1 MVSLS
6 KAELLRQ
13 LEELEEEEADVDAS
27 QGIEKKKA
35 SAKGRVIRVVQETKR
50 RKNPTQQVRSPA
62 QIAATERMRA
72 ARAAKLEEKRKELE
86 PADGEILLKIEPPKP
101 PRKPRKK
108 KVVEPPPEVGHGRAR
123 GSLQQEIVEEELTEL
138 APPPPAKR
146 SVNAPPKRK
155 KRPQVIIEESES
167 ESEEEDYH
175 ETQPIPIPPPQYYQ
189 PDSAY
194 GGSPIS
200 YGNRPA
206 PSFRNDKRF
215 M

>member
-6 KAELLRQ
+6 KKELLRQ

-35 SAKGRVIRVVQETKR
+35 SVKGKVIRVVQETKR

-72 ARAAKLEEKRKELE
+72 ARMAKLEEKRKELE

-108 KVVEPPPEVGHGRAR
+108 KVEE
-123 GSLQQEIVEEELTEL
+123 QEIVEEELTEL

-167 ESEEEDYH
+167 ESDEEEEYYT
-175 ETQPIPIPPPQYYQ
+175 ETQPIPIPPPQYHQ
-189 PDSAY
+189 P
-194 GGSPIS
+194 
-200 YGNRPA
+200 PA

>member
-6 KAELLRQ
+6 KKELLRQ
-13 LEELEEEEADVDAS
+13 LEELEEEEADADAS
-27 QGIEKKKA
+27 QGIEKK
-35 SAKGRVIRVVQETKR
+35 SKGKVIRVVQETKR

-62 QIAATERMRA
+62 QIAATERMRE
-72 ARAAKLEEKRKELE
+72 ARMAKLEERRRELE
-86 PADGEILLKIEPPKP
+86 PAEDEIIIKVEPPKP

-108 KVVEPPPEVGHGRAR
+108 KVVETPPEAGYGRAR

-146 SVNAPPKRK
+146 SVNVPPKRK
-155 KRPQVIIEESES
+155 KRATPKPEPIQEEESET
-167 ESEEEDYH
+167 ESDEEEEYYT

-189 PDSAY
+189 PA
-194 GGSPIS
+194 
-200 YGNRPA
+200 A